1 MFEDIQKNGMQ
12 AMMKYWND
20 PKVLAKI
27 GERMGDIPTSAP
39 AEGAAAAA
47 AAPAA
52 AAQAPAPEINDLRDA
67 AKCACSAPGTLL
79 RHRIQPVA
87 RCMNDGSCGNTACS
101 DSAGKAVLASP
112 NALYCPLQKVGWL
125 LKLYCTGMATW
136 KQWKTS

>member
-47 AAPAA
+47 APAA
-52 AAQAPAPEINDLRDA
+52 DAQAPAPEINDLRDA
-67 AKCACSAPGTLL
+67 AKCAHSAPGILL
-79 RHRIQPVA
+79 GHKVDPVA
-87 RCMNDGSCGNTACS
+87 RCMNDSSCGNTACS
-101 DSAGKAVLASP
+101 DQADKAVLAFTRCLISS
-112 NALYCPLQKVGWL
+112 LQKVSA
-125 LKLYCTGMATW
+125 LKL
-136 KQWKTS
+136 

>member
-1 MFEDIQKNGMQ
+1 MFEDIQRNGMQ

-27 GERMGDIPTSAP
+27 GERMGDISMGDIPTSAP

-79 RHRIQPVA
+79 GHRMQPAA

-101 DSAGKAVLASP
+101 DSAGKTVLALP

-125 LKLYCTGMATW
+125 LKL
-136 KQWKTS
+136 

>member
-47 AAPAA
+47 APAA

-67 AKCACSAPGTLL
+67 AKCACLAPGIPL
-79 RHRIQPVA
+79 RHRGHPIA
-87 RCMNDGSCGNTACS
+87 CCMKDSSCGNTACS
-101 DSAGKAVLASP
+101 D
-112 NALYCPLQKVGWL
+112 
-125 LKLYCTGMATW
+125 
-136 KQWKTS
+136 